1 MSGEQFFSFPTVEDL
16 VKRFEDDE
24 DFATAIDTA
33 FETNMTPTTLRAALE
48 AAYDNVTED
57 VLRQVSVAL
66 GESVSMSGVAVPT
79 LGPKALMVAVFCKGN
94 DLVVRYKIGSGG
106 FLDLIRTPNSAACN
120 AIG

>member
-1 MSGEQFFSFPTVEDL
+1 MSGEQTFSFPTVDDFVSRYES
-16 VKRFEDDE
+16 DE

-33 FETNMTPTTLRAALE
+33 FETNMTPATLRAALE
-48 AAYDNVTED
+48 SAYDNVTED

-66 GESVSMSGVAVPT
+66 GSSMSIAGIAIPSA
-79 LGPKALMVAVFCKGN
+79 GPKALMVAIFCKGT

-106 FLDLIRTPNSAACN
+106 FLDLVRTPASAACN